1 MAKDR
6 PEFEKSEL
14 QLASD
19 YLEYHVNMYTSTYQ
33 LLTQPGTGQ
42 ILNNAVRNALLVAHL
57 VHMRLIFDFLSRT
70 SSRHTKDVL
79 AIDFFPPDQYR
90 PLQDKVLRD
99 WKDRVGSRTAHLT
112 VEAAPRLIS
121 EQEWDI
127 AEIATRLI
135 PPLREFLD
143 SAPDEL
149 FRREP
154 EDHKEAM
161 LRHVGKFELHSSGG
175 SVG

>member
-112 VEAAPRLIS
+112 VEAAPRLI
-121 EQEWDI
+121 
-127 AEIATRLI
+127 